1 MTEIRRSSPP
11 TAASGEDRPSAS
23 LLVRCWYETPGG
35 SGATPVLRGYVKNL
49 KTGEEA
55 FFQDVDAVGG
65 QILRQL
71 DFAAAPAAS
80 ATAREAES

>member
-35 SGATPVLRGYVKNL
+35 AGASPVLRGYVKNL

-71 DFAAAPAAS
+71 DPAAAQSAAS
-80 ATAREAES
+80 ESREARS